1 MYYLMMR
8 KELGLN
14 YSSIKNCCSTLHM
27 SDSILSFHVSLN
39 TLSKK
44 ETYFYAS
51 LWYLFYDNHK
61 TFVLL
66 QKPAKKKVAQI
77 FISLDLLAMNGIKS
91 KFVNLPQS
99 ETILNVIERSTYTKR
114 KQYLR
119 KILLVVHILLKNCL
133 VFKSTKIWI
142 MILYTLCSTHSITI
156 TLEVV

>member
-1 MYYLMMR
+1 MTR

-14 YSSIKNCCSTLHM
+14 YSSIKNYCSTLHM
-27 SDSILSFHVSLN
+27 RDSILSFQVSLN

-44 ETYFYAS
+44 ETDIFMLLCGTYFMII
-51 LWYLFYDNHK
+51 K
-61 TFVLL
+61 LL
-66 QKPAKKKVAQI
+66 CYYKNLRKKVAQL
-77 FISLDLLAMNGIKS
+77 FISLNLLAMNGLKS
-91 KFVNLPQS
+91 KFANLPQS
-99 ETILNVIERSTYTKR
+99 GTILNVIERSTYTKR

-119 KILLVVHILLKNCL
+119 KIFLVVHILLKNCL